1 MGSFT
6 RVLGR
11 YVREAELLTL
21 EAAVAKMSALPAR
34 VFGLAGRGR
43 IAVGAWADIV
53 VFDADT
59 VADLATWEA
68 PTLPSAGVERVLVNG
83 AGASALPDTPR
94 PGRSCAARSR
104 RKHNDSIHRRL
115 PMFRKTCAALA
126 LAAAL
131 PAAHAA
137 FPERPIT
144 LIVPFPAGGPTDIV
158 GRWRRPRPARSWA
171 SRSWW
176 KTAPAR
182 PAPSAWPPPRCQARR
197 LHRRPGHRQ
206 HARHRAAP
214 VSQPGL

>member
-1 MGSFT
+1 M
-6 RVLGR
+6 
-11 YVREAELLTL
+11 
-21 EAAVAKMSALPAR
+21 AKMSALPAR

-83 AGASALPDTPR
+83 VQVHPPLPDTPR

-144 LIVPFPAGGPTDIV
+144 LIVPFPAGGPTV
-158 GRWRRPRPARSWA
+158 GRAAAAKAGEILGQQIVVENRTGASGTIGMAATA
-171 SRSWW
+171 SR
-176 KTAPAR
+176 
-182 PAPSAWPPPRCQARR
+182 QARR

-214 VSQPGL
+214 VSTWL

>member
-1 MGSFT
+1 
-6 RVLGR
+6 
-11 YVREAELLTL
+11 
-21 EAAVAKMSALPAR
+21 MSALPAR
-34 VFGLAGRGR
+34 VFGPAGRGR
-43 IAVGAWADIV
+43 IAAGAWADIV

-68 PTLPSAGVERVLVNG
+68 PTLPSAGVERAG
-83 AGASALPDTPR
+83 QRRTGASALA
-94 PGRSCAARSR
+94 GHAASARSCAARSR

-144 LIVPFPAGGPTDIV
+144 LIVPFPAGGPPIV
-158 GRWRRPRPARSWA
+158 GRLAAAKAGEILA

-182 PAPSAWPPPRCQARR
+182 PAPSAWPRLRAR
-197 LHRRPGHRQ
+197 
-206 HARHRAAP
+206 
-214 VSQPGL
+214 